1 MICSGFFAAFYFKTR
16 ERKMVLTIEAKQK
29 AYLEA
34 ERILALG
41 KKWQQLVP
49 GEKRPNFERAAA
61 EVIRRALGHK
71 TSSARH
77 NLEISNRLMHQ
88 HGPNE
93 ARLIERT
100 LRSGSIHPDVLHS
113 FRDNRRTR
121 KPRPVKFD
129 LGPLPDHLP
138 EPELW
143 IAHGPGDDIEH
154 ASHFNVNTGQFHSH
168 VVDLHAGG
176 AKEIKM
182 GNVVVPL
189 TQTTGVEV

>member
-1 MICSGFFAAFYFKTR
+1 
-16 ERKMVLTIEAKQK
+16 MVLSREQKQK

-71 TSSARH
+71 TSAHRH
-77 NLEISNRLMHQ
+77 NLNISNKLMHQ

-100 LRSGSIHPDVLHS
+100 LRGGSIHPDVLHS

-121 KPRPVKFD
+121 KPKRVQFD
-129 LGPLPDHLP
+129 MGALPDHLP

-143 IAHGPGDDIEH
+143 IAHGGGEDIEH
-154 ASHFNVNTGQFHSH
+154 ASHLIVNSGRFVSH
-168 VVDLHAGG
+168 VRDLHAGG
-176 AKEIKM
+176 SRQVNMRNAQ
-182 GNVVVPL
+182 VPL
-189 TQTTGVEV
+189 TESTGVEV